1 MQRRLNAKWRPP
13 LLLVLGGVLGAVL
26 IAPLLG
32 FVAIGLL
39 RDPMGFRQAVVLV
52 SSIVV
57 LVTVVFAFLL
67 WRLLLRPVTALER
80 KADAL
85 RNGDASALSPLQQYG
100 TRELHDLGQSVL
112 AMAGT
117 LHNREAAI
125 RTYTNHVTH
134 ELKTPITAIRG
145 AAELLAAT
153 QTPDSEDARL
163 AQTVLDGT
171 RRMERLLADLRDTAA
186 AREPLH
192 HGHSTLAQ
200 LRPQLAQKFPEMD
213 LHFTGENIPLP
224 LNSKG
229 MRIVLLHLVQNAHE
243 HGAQQVHFAASMDGG
258 QVKIRISDTANG
270 ISEGNLPHIFDP
282 FFTTKREKGGTG
294 MGLSIVQNLIEAHG
308 GQISVEQAEPTATFL
323 VEFA

>member
-1 MQRRLNAKWRPP
+1 MRQRINAKWRPP
-13 LLLVLGGVLGAVL
+13 LLLVLGGVLTAVL
-26 IAPLLG
+26 AAPLLG
-32 FVAIGLL
+32 FIAIGLL

-52 SSIVV
+52 SSLVV
-57 LVTVVFAFLL
+57 LITVVFAFLL

-85 RNGDASALSPLQQYG
+85 RNGDASALSPLQHYG

-117 LHNREAAI
+117 LHNRETAI

-145 AAELLAAT
+145 AAELLATT
-153 QTPDSEDARL
+153 QPPNSDDARL

-200 LRPQLAQKFPEMD
+200 LRPELKRKFPD
-213 LHFTGENIPLP
+213 LDLQFTGESIPLP
-224 LNSKG
+224 LNPKG
-229 MRIVLLHLVQNAHE
+229 MGIVLHHLTQNARE
-243 HGAQQVHFAASMDGG
+243 HGASQVNIGACLNNS
-258 QVKIRISDTANG
+258 QVQIRISDNASG
-270 ISEGNLPHIFDP
+270 ISAGNLLQVFDP

-294 MGLSIVQNLIEAHG
+294 MGLSIVQNLIESHG
-308 GQISVEQAEPTATFL
+308 GHISVEQAEPSAVFL
-323 VEFA
+323 VAFG

>member
-1 MQRRLNAKWRPP
+1 MRQRINAKWRPP
-13 LLLVLGGVLGAVL
+13 LLLVLGGVLTAVL
-26 IAPLLG
+26 VAPLLG
-32 FVAIGLL
+32 FIAIGLL

-57 LVTVVFAFLL
+57 LITVIFAFLL

-85 RNGDASALSPLQQYG
+85 RNGDASALSPLQHYG

-117 LHNREAAI
+117 LHNRETAI

-145 AAELLAAT
+145 AAELLDTT
-153 QTPDSEDARL
+153 QAPDSDDARL
-163 AQTVLDGT
+163 VKTVLDGT

-200 LRPQLAQKFPEMD
+200 LRPALKQKFPD
-213 LHFTGENIPLP
+213 LDMQLTGESIPLP
-224 LNSKG
+224 LNTQG
-229 MRIVLLHLVQNAHE
+229 MGIVLHHLTQNARE
-243 HGAQQVHFAASMDGG
+243 HGASQVNIGACFNNS
-258 QVKIRISDTANG
+258 QVQIRISDNSTG
-270 ISEGNLPHIFDP
+270 ISAGNLPHIFDP

-308 GQISVEQAEPTATFL
+308 GHISIEQAKPSAVFL
-323 VEFA
+323 LAFG